1 MHQSQKAER
10 PHNPNYYGTHRNKW
24 GAPRAEKEEKYERGY
39 KKSPA
44 DKEPNFIN
52 NTLRIQRAYVWHA
65 RCVNVYASF
74 LFKLFNKR
82 NKILNHKIL
91 PCGSVYNVL
100 FHINRRADALL
111 IRAVNKSVIKWQSV
125 EKLVFVY
132 RQIRIGKSRIFYKWH
147 QFKTRRIRFFCKFL

>member
-1 MHQSQKAER
+1 MHQAQKAER
-10 PHNPNYYGTHRNKW
+10 PHNPNYYGTHRSKRS
-24 GAPRAEKEEKYERGY
+24 APRAEKEEKYERGN
-39 KKSPA
+39 KKRPA

-74 LFKLFNKR
+74 CLKFFNKR

-111 IRAVNKSVIKWQSV
+111 IRAVNKSVVKRKFV
-125 EKLVFVY
+125 EKFVFVN
-132 RQIRIGKSRIFYKWH
+132 R
-147 QFKTRRIRFFCKFL
+147 